1 MPNSQ
6 INELLDAIT
15 IDNIDDALYFY
26 SYLLEKIVSK
36 KNKFEKNERILMKGL
51 KQMDLAKEIIFL
63 KQNNEGYSDTDT
75 SESSE

>member
-1 MPNSQ
+1 MPYSTVD
-6 INELLDAIT
+6 ELLDTIT
-15 IDNIDDALYFY
+15 IENIDDALYFY

-63 KQNNEGYSDTDT
+63 KQNNESDSDT

>member
-6 INELLDAIT
+6 INELLDDIT

-36 KNKFEKNERILMKGL
+36 KNKFEKNERILIKGL

-63 KQNNEGYSDTDT
+63 KHNSEGESET
-75 SESSE
+75 SEESE

>member
-6 INELLDAIT
+6 INELLDTIT
-15 IDNIDDALYFY
+15 IENIDDALYFY

-63 KQNNEGYSDTDT
+63 KQNNESDSDT

>member
-6 INELLDAIT
+6 INELLDDIT

-36 KNKFEKNERILMKGL
+36 KNKFEKNERILIKGL

-63 KQNNEGYSDTDT
+63 KHNSEGESDT
-75 SESSE
+75 SEESE

>member
-6 INELLDAIT
+6 INELLDDIT
-15 IDNIDDALYFY
+15 IENIDDALYFY

-36 KNKFEKNERILMKGL
+36 KNKFEKNERILIKGL

-63 KQNNEGYSDTDT
+63 KHNSEGESDT
-75 SESSE
+75 SEESE